1 MHPTIMRKTPAL
13 ALLVS
18 DTPRAV
24 EAAEALREDNAFVPL
39 DEADVAVVLGGDGQM
54 LHALHEM
61 LDTGHVIPAYGL
73 NLGTVGFLMNKPKSS
88 RLLAERI
95 ARAKQLTITPLA
107 MTATL
112 GSGQQVTRLAINEVS
127 LLRETRQTA
136 RLEVSVNGKV
146 RMAELYCDGV
156 LVATPA
162 GSTAYNLSAN
172 GPILPLGSA
181 HAGADPDQPVPP
193 APLAR
198 GDLARSLRDHLPG
211 ARSRQAP
218 GRGGGRPEGTA
229 RYRCRCR
236 SRSRGN
242 NS

>member
-1 MHPTIMRKTPAL
+1 
-13 ALLVS
+13 
-18 DTPRAV
+18 
-24 EAAEALREDNAFVPL
+24 
-39 DEADVAVVLGGDGQM
+39 M

-112 GSGQQVTRLAINEVS
+112 GSGNQVTRLAINEVS

-162 GSTAYNLSAN
+162 GRLDAFAGEQLGQADAIEQLHRVVQ
-172 GPILPLGSA
+172 GPVLGA
-181 HAGADPDQPVPP
+181 AVVEHPDRV
-193 APLAR
+193 
-198 GDLARSLRDHLPG
+198 GV
-211 ARSRQAP
+211 RQRRRRRVSP
-218 GRGGGRPEGTA
+218 
-229 RYRCRCR
+229 
-236 SRSRGN
+236 
-242 NS
+242 